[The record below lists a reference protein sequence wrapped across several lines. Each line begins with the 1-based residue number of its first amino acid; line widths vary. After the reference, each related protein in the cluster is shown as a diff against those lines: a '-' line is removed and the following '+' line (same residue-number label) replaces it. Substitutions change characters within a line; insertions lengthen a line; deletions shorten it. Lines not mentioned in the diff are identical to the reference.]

1 MMKFMER
8 RIVTVDAHGQFVL
21 PPEVQAALG
30 LRDGS
35 QLEVSVAQR
44 QIVLRPVIEDRIA
57 AARGMFGPGP
67 SLEDDLI
74 EWRASDGW

>member
-1 MMKFMER
+1 MMEPMER
-8 RIVTVDAHGQFVL
+8 HIATVNADGQLAL

-30 LRDGS
+30 LHDGS
-35 QLEVSVAQR
+35 QLEISLAHR
-44 QIVLRPVIEDRIA
+44 EIVLRPVIEDRIA
-57 AARGMFGPGP
+57 AVRGMFKPGP

>member
-1 MMKFMER
+1 MMKLMER
-8 RIVTVDAHGQFVL
+8 QIATVGADGQLVL
-21 PPEVQAALG
+21 PPEIQAALG
-30 LRDGS
+30 LHDGS

-57 AARGMFGPGP
+57 AVRGMFGSGP